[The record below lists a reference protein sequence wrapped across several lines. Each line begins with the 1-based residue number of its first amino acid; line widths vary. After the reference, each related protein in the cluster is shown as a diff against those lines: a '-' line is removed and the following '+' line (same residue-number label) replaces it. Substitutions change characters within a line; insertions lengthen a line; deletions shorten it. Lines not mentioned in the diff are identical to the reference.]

1 MTTLTE
7 TEIDAVRLDQ
17 LSRIAADRMC
27 PVMAGFTTHNRFSL
41 EPNARRARTRYH
53 VLVRPLESGRL
64 RLVLAASRRIG
75 EIRGVAT
82 WLVGD
87 RFWVADAEF
96 DFHGMAGWV
105 VDWRADAP
113 RGQDRV
119 DLLGKPAP
127 VWPWAPLANATAAMD
142 TPWEWICRA
151 AANVEEKALP
161 LYFAGAARFPRAEL
175 LAKAGLAPNWLRPSI
190 LEKLDRD
197 AELARFVAQ
206 NAQEIAAANMR
217 PLDVVGPFRRG
228 MSIDAMRRE
237 VELRRAWE
245 SCPTPGVDFHD
256 AERYLE
262 AQRRR
267 VRETGERGGATA
279 REVAW
284 AEPTRLD
291 YSWYISRCG
300 HAGLD
305 VRSRSVAFPKSLSA
319 AVARLRAELARRR
332 AELARRQMEANAR
345 AALEAAERVRSCA
358 KRLAE
363 AAAKASAAIAGV
375 ALPPGWSVVV
385 PACHEEFYREGRDMS
400 NCIGSGHY
408 TQQMADG
415 LCVCVFIAG
424 PAGARADAEI
434 VFPRG
439 DRGRRPPRIAQLYA
453 RHNSRP
459 PETARQIAN
468 AIVAAL
474 AKHRKAS

>member
-1 MTTLTE
+1 MTRLTE
-7 TEIDAVRLDQ
+7 EETEAVRLDQ
-17 LSRIAADRMC
+17 LSRIAADRMR
-27 PVMAGFTTHNRFSL
+27 PVAAGFTVHYRFSL
-41 EPNARRARTRYH
+41 EPNARRAKTRYH

-87 RFWVADAEF
+87 RFWVTDAEF
-96 DFHGMAGWV
+96 DFHGMAGWM

-113 RGQDRV
+113 RGQNRV

-151 AANVEEKALP
+151 SANVEEKSLP
-161 LYFAGAARFPRAEL
+161 LYFAAAARFPRAEL

-197 AELARFVAQ
+197 AALARFVAQ

-228 MSIDAMRRE
+228 ATIAAMRRE
-237 VELRRAWE
+237 CDLRRAWE
-245 SCPTPGVDFHD
+245 NCPTPGVDFHD

-284 AEPTRLD
+284 VEPTRLD
-291 YSWYISRCG
+291 YSWYISRCHG
-300 HAGLD
+300 AGLD
-305 VRSRSVAFPKSLSA
+305 VRSRSVAFPKSLSEA
-319 AVARLRAELARRR
+319 SARLRAELARRQR
-332 AELARRQMEANAR
+332 EANAR
-345 AALEAAERVRSCA
+345 AAREAAERVRSCA
-358 KRLAE
+358 RRLAE
-363 AAAKASAAIAGV
+363 AAAKASAAIVGV

-415 LCVCVFIAG
+415 LCVCVFITG
-424 PAGARADAEI
+424 PAGARADAQI
-434 VFPRG
+434 TFPRG
-439 DRGRRPPRIAQLYA
+439 RRAPCVAQLYA
-453 RHNSRP
+453 RHNSQP
-459 PETARQIAN
+459 PAPARRIARD
-468 AIVAAL
+468 VAQAL
-474 AKHRKAS
+474 ALFKCKPDKGA

>member
-1 MTTLTE
+1 MTRLTE
-7 TEIDAVRLDQ
+7 EETEAVRLDQ
-17 LSRIAADRMC
+17 LSRIYDDRLY
-27 PVMAGFTTHNRFSL
+27 PVMAGFTVHHRFSL

-96 DFHGMAGWV
+96 DFHGMAGWM

-113 RGQDRV
+113 HGQDRV

-142 TPWEWICRA
+142 TPWEWICKA
-151 AANVEEKALP
+151 AQNVDEKSLP
-161 LYFAGAARFPRAEL
+161 LYFAAAARFPRAEL
-175 LAKAGLAPNWLRPSI
+175 IARAGLAVHWLRPAI

-197 AELARFVAQ
+197 EGLARFVAQ
-206 NAQEIAAANMR
+206 NADAIATANMR

-245 SCPTPGVDFHD
+245 ACPTHGVDFHD

-262 AQRRR
+262 AQKRRM
-267 VRETGERGGATA
+267 RERRERGGATA

-291 YSWYISRCG
+291 YSWYISRCH
-300 HAGLD
+300 HAGMD

-319 AVARLRAELARRR
+319 ASARLRAELARRQR
-332 AELARRQMEANAR
+332 EANAR
-345 AALEAAERVRSCA
+345 AAREAAERVRSCA
-358 KRLAE
+358 RRLAE

-424 PAGARADAEI
+424 PGGARADAQI
-434 VFPRG
+434 TFR
-439 DRGRRPPRIAQLYA
+439 RGRLAPRVAQLYA
-453 RHNSRP
+453 RHNSQP
-459 PETARQIAN
+459 PAPARRIARD
-468 AIVAAL
+468 VAEAL
-474 AKHRKAS
+474 AQFCVA

>member
-7 TEIDAVRLDQ
+7 EVTEAVRLDQ
-17 LSRIAADRMC
+17 LSRSAADRMW
-27 PVMAGFTTHNRFSL
+27 PVMAGFTIHNRFSL
-41 EPNARRARTRYH
+41 EPNARRAKTRYH
-53 VLVRPLESGRL
+53 VLVRPLASGRL

-113 RGQDRV
+113 RGQDCV

-217 PLDVVGPFRRG
+217 PRDVVGPFRRG
-228 MSIDAMRRE
+228 ATIAAMRRE
-237 VELRRAWE
+237 CDLRRAWDA
-245 SCPTPGVDFHD
+245 CPTHGVDYRE

-262 AQRRR
+262 AQKRRA
-267 VRETGERGGATA
+267 RERMERGGVGCGAA
-279 REVAW
+279 AW
-284 AEPTRLD
+284 IEPTRLD
-291 YSWYISRCG
+291 YSYYLGNCVRL
-300 HAGLD
+300 GLD

-319 AVARLRAELARRR
+319 ASARLRAELVRRR
-332 AELARRQMEANAR
+332 REANAR
-345 AALEAAERVRSCA
+345 AAREAAERVRSCA
-358 KRLAE
+358 RRLAE

-408 TQQMADG
+408 TQKMADG
-415 LCVCVFIAG
+415 LCVCVFLVG
-424 PAGARADAEI
+424 PAGVRVDCEI
-434 VFPRG
+434 SLPQK
-439 DRGRRPPRIAQLYA
+439 RGRPRVAQCYVAHNLPPPSKALEFARRIA
-453 RHNSRP
+453 
-459 PETARQIAN
+459 
-468 AIVAAL
+468 AAL
-474 AKHRKAS
+474 NGFHAETIGA